1 LTSIVALYYRS
12 DTVMA
17 VALRL
22 RVDARSPIPIR
33 WQLSEQLKHVIEAG
47 GVPRDQALP
56 SIRELAGFLGINPN
70 TVARAIEDLKRSGHV
85 EARRGKGVFVAAA
98 SRPAPSLTQRDGFLK
113 ETVIRAAAL
122 GMTPDDVAV
131 GVLSLADLGVA
142 ALRGAAQVL
151 LVECSA
157 PELDFFTRELQA
169 QLPVRVAK
177 VLLEDLATT
186 VRRQGRS
193 GHWAAAVTSFGHLPE
208 VERQLKGLGV
218 PVLALLAEAHLETL
232 QRLAQLP
239 RGARVGVIAAA
250 VETTHTVQ
258 HSIAAAALP
267 NITRIETCPAEGPAL
282 KRLVRRVSVVV
293 CSSATAKR
301 VQGLVDP
308 AVPVIIDDRA
318 LNQRAIQMLGAVLAQ
333 HDGDHL
339 TATSLLVREPPGRR
353 PSGAV
358 SRPLHRLGQRR
369 SGRGTVRGSN
379 GSARDLSHGTRGQ
392 SGRRPARR
400 AGPDR
405 FIRSLDRHLG
415 RSPA

>member
-1 LTSIVALYYRS
+1 MALPI
-12 DTVMA
+12 
-17 VALRL
+17 RL
-22 RVDARSPIPIR
+22 RIDARSPIPIR

-70 TVARAIEDLKRSGHV
+70 TVARAIEDLKRTGYV

-98 SRPAPSLTQRDGFLK
+98 SPPRPPLTHREGFLK
-113 ETVIRAAAL
+113 DTVVRAAAL

-131 GVLSLADLGVA
+131 GVLSLASIGVA
-142 ALRGAAQVL
+142 ALREVAEVL
-151 LVECSA
+151 LIECSA
-157 PELDFFTRELQA
+157 PELEFFARELQA

-177 VLLEDLATT
+177 VLLKDLATT
-186 VRRQGRS
+186 VRQTARRP

-208 VERQLKGLGV
+208 VERRLKGLGV

-250 VETTHTVQ
+250 VETTHTVE

-267 NITRIETCPAEGPAL
+267 NIARIETCPAEERAL
-282 KRLVRRVSVVV
+282 QRLVRRVSVIV
-293 CSSATAKR
+293 CSSSTAER

-308 AVPVIIDDRA
+308 TVPVIIDDRA

-333 HDGDHL
+333 HGGEHP
-339 TATSLLVREPPGRR
+339 TATRPLTRERPGRR
-353 PSGAV
+353 SSPAI
-358 SRPLHRLGQRR
+358 PHRHRAFGQRR
-369 SGRGTVRGSN
+369 VVQRLKET
-379 GSARDLSHGTRGQ
+379 T
-392 SGRRPARR
+392 
-400 AGPDR
+400 
-405 FIRSLDRHLG
+405 
-415 RSPA
+415 